1 MQLQIVCKKMPAGY
15 LNGALSF
22 ATGCH
27 LAHSA
32 PDDEQAVRKLDY
44 EKELRRQGVGS
55 PARAGSF
62 SAFCRR
68 PEDHPDALEIFRRA
82 VAVDASISLSTVY
95 RTMKL
100 LGDMGAIH
108 RHAFEGGPSR
118 FEHATGDHHDHLID
132 IETGD
137 VIEFKSDRIEQLQD
151 EIAKSLGYDIVH
163 HRLELYG
170 RKRRA
175 G

>member
-1 MQLQIVCKKMPAGY
+1 V
-15 LNGALSF
+15 ALDS
-22 ATGCH
+22 
-27 LAHSA
+27 
-32 PDDEQAVRKLDY
+32 
-44 EKELRRQGVGS
+44 
-55 PARAGSF
+55 
-62 SAFCRR
+62 
-68 PEDHPDALEIFRRA
+68 
-82 VAVDASISLSTVY
+82 SISLSTVY

-118 FEHATGDHHDHLID
+118 FEQAGGDHHDHLID

-137 VIEFKSDRIEQLQD
+137 VIEFKSDRIEELQD